1 MALRFTRTVP
11 QPATAVAG
19 ISWFP
24 IPEGPGGFW
33 TLDYCIAQ
41 RDAVAQAIADTI
53 NGRVK
58 SYHIGSRGL
67 ERIPLP
73 DLLECLAFWRNE
85 CAAAALGVPG
95 AAIQSRRAAP
105 CDV

>member
-11 QPATAVAG
+11 APGQSAIT
-19 ISWFP
+19 WYP
-24 IPEGPGGFW
+24 IPEGSGFW
-33 TLDYCIAQ
+33 TLEYCIAQ
-41 RDAVAQAIADTI
+41 RDAVAQAITDTI

-58 SYHIGSRGL
+58 SYQIGSRGL

-73 DLLECLAFWRNE
+73 DLMACLAFWRNE
-85 CAAAALGVPG
+85 CAVAAQGVPG
-95 AAIQSRRAAP
+95 ASIQSRRAAP